1 MSLASIFQ
9 LHLQN
14 KLYTHAYCARGSI
27 SNQDPVVEYAHLP
40 ESRDVFDLA
49 SLTKALV
56 TTPLV
61 FAAVIRRGLP
71 IEGTV
76 GDWLEGRVSGLDDRL
91 NYLKISDL
99 LAHKSGLPAWRNF
112 WICNL
117 GVKKSAELADPFF
130 RSQHIFDVLNR
141 TASAINKKQGDVY
154 SDVGFILLGF
164 VLEKIYDQD
173 LDKLFED
180 FLRSELLLSDLDLG
194 FIGNKFN
201 SSRIVPT
208 GFCSIRQRVLCGE
221 VHDENCASLG
231 GVAGHAGVFGTGA
244 AIARFLRALAAS
256 QVGKTLLSA
265 NATARLLPVSEPPN
279 ASLQGWRQGAD
290 PSSSPFGAGAAI
302 GHWGF
307 TGVGFWLWP
316 ETQEY
321 AMLLTNRVISGRNQP
336 GIAQMRREVFSELA
350 RNS

>member
-1 MSLASIFQ
+1 MGLASIFEH
-9 LHLQN
+9 HLRN
-14 KLYTHAYCARGSI
+14 ELFTHAYCARGVLS
-27 SNQDPVVEYAHLP
+27 SDQPLVEHFHQP
-40 ESRDVFDLA
+40 DGKDVFDLA

-61 FAAVIRRGLP
+61 FAASIRRGLA

-76 GDWLEGRVSGLDDRL
+76 GDWLDGRVSGLDDRL
-91 NYLKISDL
+91 NKLKISDL

-117 GVKKSAELADPFF
+117 GVRKSVELADSLS
-130 RSQHIFDVLNR
+130 RSERVFEVLNR
-141 TASAINKKQGDVY
+141 TSSAINTKQVDVY
-154 SDVGFILLGF
+154 SDVGFILLGY
-164 VLEKIYDQD
+164 VLEKIYEHD
-173 LDKLFED
+173 LDQLFED
-180 FLRSELLLSDLDLG
+180 FLRYELALPDLDLG
-194 FIGNKFN
+194 FLGRKF
-201 SSRIVPT
+201 SPPRMVPT

-231 GVAGHAGVFGTGA
+231 GVAGHAGVFGTGR
-244 AIARFLRALAAS
+244 AIAHFLHALAGS
-256 QVGKTLLSA
+256 EIGKTLLSS
-265 NATARLLPVSEPPN
+265 NADARLLPVSELPN

-302 GHWGF
+302 GHLGF

-321 AMLLTNRVISGRNQP
+321 AMLLTNRVVSGRNQP

-350 RNS
+350 RIV